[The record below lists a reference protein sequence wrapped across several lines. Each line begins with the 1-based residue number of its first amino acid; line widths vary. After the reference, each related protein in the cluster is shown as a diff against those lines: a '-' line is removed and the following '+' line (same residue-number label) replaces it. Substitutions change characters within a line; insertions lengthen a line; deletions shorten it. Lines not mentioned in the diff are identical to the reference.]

1 MRRPIV
7 ISTLACALALAPA
20 AVFAQDPPPAAPA
33 QPAPAPDPPKVPFTA
48 PAGVL
53 LVQIKP
59 DQTAV
64 FEEMLAK
71 INAGLAKTEDATLK
85 QAATGIKFYKS
96 AEPFAANTLYVVFV
110 EPTVPAADYD
120 LFMILHKTLTDEE
133 KRSPEFKPMWD
144 RYVAAFGAPMS
155 RLNLTPVA
163 K

>member
-1 MRRPIV
+1 MRRSFV

-20 AVFAQDPPPAAPA
+20 AVFAQDPPAAPA
-33 QPAPAPDPPKVPFTA
+33 KPAAAPDPPKVPFTA

-64 FEEMLAK
+64 FEEMIAK

-110 EPTVPAADYD
+110 EPTVPASDYD

-133 KRSPEFKPMWD
+133 KRAPEFKPMWD
-144 RYVAAFGAPMS
+144 RYVAAFAAPMS